1 MLGGTV
7 GKPLWILL
15 CILSSDQFVLLLD
28 FVPTNFYNFSL
39 FFISGWTQKPE
50 IQWRSYTFEK
60 NHQGIDQHSGRASWL
75 WAAPR
80 VCSCGIVQMLTN
92 NPGSVESAGW
102 GLACEWWKV
111 GNESPAKRFE
121 ILCESAEAIGKHH
134 LKETVREMI
143 RDKVA
148 QSDEMEE
155 VPQDSPSN
163 AGMGTRLKQSDRDL
177 FCWCAEISHFAN
189 CCLIYF

>member
-1 MLGGTV
+1 MCWRARGSPFEFSSAFYRLIN
-7 GKPLWILL
+7 LFCYWILFRQIFIIFHYFL
-15 CILSSDQFVLLLD
+15 LQDELKNQKSNEDHTLLRKITKRLISTQEELLD
-28 FVPTNFYNFSL
+28 FGLHLGF
-39 FFISGWTQKPE
+39 
-50 IQWRSYTFEK
+50 
-60 NHQGIDQHSGRASWL
+60 GRDD
-75 WAAPR
+75 
-80 VCSCGIVQMLTN
+80 IVQMLTS

-177 FCWCAEISHFAN
+177 FCRVC
-189 CCLIYF
+189 